1 MQLEP
6 LPYHM
11 AVADRLERA
20 EPELWQWFRSDKFA
34 ECYLRETAA
43 ALQGSGHR
51 IDRAQDHER
60 HYRLAETARDT
71 LGLSE
76 PIALHQLRSAAGTP
90 GAALVFTPGEI
101 VVGFY
106 GPILE
111 QSDADA
117 QFVCLMG
124 REIARYRLFVE
135 ADGRYRTTDRLLT
148 WLVQREGCP
157 AELIETSRRHRLA
170 SEIYSDLGGLLAC
183 GDRGSMSRCLA
194 KTIFGLDDA
203 TAASHLAQAEHM
215 MALEPG
221 ATRVVAHPELHARLL
236 ALAWAETVPAAELR
250 SRLAAAVSGA
260 LELGSLDLL
269 DQHRLVE
276 LTRGI
281 VGRVV
286 GDAAVRSETTIAH
299 AREMFPDFE
308 LPPRPLSLAPPLLP
322 LSQSVVDY
330 LAYLLLD
337 LATLEGS
344 GLKTTIAVA
353 AAAADELGI
362 GGRFRE
368 VARQELRGRRGLQA
382 GLASRV
388 A

>member
-6 LPYHM
+6 LPYHV
-11 AVADRLERA
+11 AVADRLEQA
-20 EPELWQWFRSDKFA
+20 EPELWQWFRSDRFA
-34 ECYLRETAA
+34 EVYLRETAA
-43 ALQGSGHR
+43 DLQRSGAR
-51 IDRAQDHER
+51 LDRMQGHER
-60 HYRLAETARDT
+60 HYRLAETARDR

-76 PIALHQLRSAAGTP
+76 PFALHRLRSTAAIP

-106 GPILE
+106 GPIL
-111 QSDADA
+111 DADA
-117 QFVCLMG
+117 DVELVCLIG
-124 REIARYRLFVE
+124 REMARHKLFVE
-135 ADGRYRTTDRLLT
+135 ADGRYHTVDRLLA
-148 WLVQREGCP
+148 WLAQREGCP
-157 AELIETSRRHRLA
+157 AELVETSRRHRLA
-170 SEIYSDLGGLLAC
+170 SEIYCDRGGLVAC
-183 GDRGSMSRCLA
+183 EDRGLASRCLA
-194 KTIFGLDDA
+194 AAIFGLDDA
-203 TAASHLAQAEHM
+203 ATAIQVAQAEQ
-215 MALEPG
+215 ALAGEPG
-221 ATRVVAHPELHARLL
+221 APRVVMHPELHARLL
-236 ALAWAETVPAAELR
+236 ALAWAETLPAAQLR
-250 SRLAAAVSGA
+250 TRLEAAVSGT

-286 GDAAVRSETTIAH
+286 GDKAVRSETTIAH
-299 AREMFPDFE
+299 AREMFPDFD
-308 LPPRPLSLAPPLLP
+308 LQPRPLSLAPPTLP

-330 LAYLLLD
+330 FAYLLLD

-353 AAAADELGI
+353 AAAADEFGI

>member
-6 LPYHM
+6 LPYHV
-11 AVADRLERA
+11 AVADRLEQA
-20 EPELWQWFRSDKFA
+20 EPELWQWFRSDRFA
-34 ECYLRETAA
+34 ETYLRETAVD
-43 ALQGSGHR
+43 LQRSGAR
-51 IDRAQDHER
+51 LDRVQGHER
-60 HYRLAETARDT
+60 HYRLAEAARDR

-76 PIALHQLRSAAGTP
+76 PIVLYHLRNAAVRP

-111 QSDADA
+111 SFGADA
-117 QFVCLMG
+117 EVACLIG
-124 REIARYRLFVE
+124 REMARYKLFVD
-135 ADGRYRTTDRLLT
+135 ADGRYHTVDRLLA

-170 SEIYSDLGGLLAC
+170 SEIYCDRGGLVAC
-183 GDRGSMSRCLA
+183 EDRGVTSRCLA
-194 KTIFGLDDA
+194 AAIFGLDDA
-203 TAASHLAQAEHM
+203 ATAIHVAQAEQ
-215 MALEPG
+215 ALAGKSSAP
-221 ATRVVAHPELHARLL
+221 RVVTHPELHARLI
-236 ALAWAETVPAAELR
+236 ALGWTDTLPATQLR
-250 SRLAAAVSGA
+250 SRLATVVSGA
-260 LELGSLDLL
+260 IELGSLDLL

-281 VGRVV
+281 VGRLV
-286 GDAAVRSETTIAH
+286 GDEAVRSETTIAH

-308 LPPRPLSLAPPLLP
+308 PPPGALPLAPSPQA

-344 GLKTTIAVA
+344 GLKSTIAVA
-353 AAAADELGI
+353 AAAADELTI
-362 GGRFRE
+362 GARFRE
-368 VARQELRGRRGLQA
+368 IARQELRGRRGLQA